1 MNQLTNE
8 NSHSGL
14 LAALTS
20 FTSIDEITF
29 EYRVYYNEET
39 NECLFKTIY
48 KPEGKFVLVTRAE
61 YDAIQFCPDYTVDQ
75 SGNVLKK
82 KFDFSPRIMLL
93 LADSGFKTLK
103 HNNIFVAPANAESS
117 EVDFWKTRRLDE
129 R

>member
-1 MNQLTNE
+1 MNQPINE
-8 NSHSGL
+8 NAHSGL

-20 FTSIDEITF
+20 FTSVDEITF

-48 KPEGKFVLVTRAE
+48 KPEGKFVLVSRAE
-61 YDAIQFCPDYTVDQ
+61 YDAIQFCPDYSVDQ
-75 SGNVLKK
+75 TGKLLKK
-82 KFDFSPRIMLL
+82 KFDFSPRKMLL
-93 LADSGFKTLK
+93 LSNSGFRTLK
-103 HNNIFVAPANAESS
+103 HNNIFVAPANADSS